1 MKTSSWMAH
10 NLVHIAR
17 MLRDR
22 PIPPE
27 GNTVLGWEPA

>member
-1 MKTSSWMAH
+1 
-10 NLVHIAR
+10 

-27 GNTVLGWEPA
+27 GNVVPDWQGPKGEGPS